1 MSSTQHLL
9 ALDWGTSSLRGV
21 LLAPDGTVLEQVTTG
36 DGILSVVD
44 HDFEAVFCRLFG
56 HWLARYPSTLVLA
69 AGMIGSRQGWREA
82 AYASCPTGFDELAD
96 AIVWHRVDE
105 VRIGFVPGVMVE
117 HASSNTP
124 DVIRGE
130 EIQIFGALDAMN
142 VDSGIFVL
150 PGTHS
155 KWVEVR
161 DRKIAGF
168 HTYMTG
174 ELFALLRHQS
184 ILARLMPAGSD
195 PAWPQGRD
203 AFLRGCATAG
213 NGTLLH
219 DLFAIR
225 ASGLFDRLPA
235 HDQADYLSGLLI
247 GEEIR
252 EALATLSGL
261 PPKSVYLV
269 CNDALSDRYRAA
281 LSAHGIEGI
290 ATPANASFAGL
301 LALANKQGWLEGHPA
316 SA

>member
-1 MSSTQHLL
+1 MSNTLHLL

-21 LLAPDGTVLEQVTTG
+21 LLAPDGTVLEQAHTG
-36 DGILSVVD
+36 EGILSVTD
-44 HDFEAVFCRLFG
+44 HDFEAVFRRLFG
-56 HWLARYPSTLVLA
+56 PWLERYPSTIVLA

-96 AIVWHRVDE
+96 AVVWHSVDD
-105 VRIGFVPGVMVE
+105 VRIGFVPGVVVE
-117 HASSNTP
+117 HATSKTP

-142 VDSGIFVL
+142 IDSGIFVL

-155 KWVEVR
+155 KWVQVR
-161 DRKIAGF
+161 DRKIVSF

-184 ILARLMPAGSD
+184 ILARLMPASGD
-195 PAWPQGRD
+195 PTWPEGRD
-203 AFLRGCATAG
+203 AFLRGCAASG
-213 NGTLLH
+213 KGALLH

-225 ASGLFDRLPA
+225 ASGLFDRLHA
-235 HDQADYLSGLLI
+235 HEQPDYLSGLLI

-252 EALATLSGL
+252 EALLTLSG
-261 PPKSVYLV
+261 PAPENVYLV

-281 LSAHGIEGI
+281 LTAHGIEGI
-290 ATPANASFAGL
+290 ATPANASFTGL
-301 LALANKQGWLEGHPA
+301 LALANKQGWIESLPA